1 MRHSIS
7 SFSNFLV
14 FLFSSLLLI
23 SILQPCFAVRE
34 GTANANIMIKRY
46 ERSGDFGR
54 AALWREAAAE
64 CLELISIPMTTLMI
78 KYYTRYGNNELAGVS
93 RKELTDIEAQQ
104 QYHLKHAKTYWEK
117 SKTAQKD
124 LDEERQK
131 IAEFIATWVPHYPD
145 KFYDFGVYANFFR
158 KRRDE
163 FKQNGDYAKA
173 INIEANAA
181 EMCADQ
187 YNDIPI
193 AYFKRRAEGAE
204 KAKQAEAAEKYQQR
218 AAKYEKVR
226 DAQRQRAAL
235 LRALAQQPPKAWPP
249 EADKREIEIPRIQTQ
264 LTQDEAVRAAES
276 DRRVQELLKTHKG
289 VHEYAWFQGFAWTVS
304 FYNHGWGNLAI
315 AIIDD
320 KTGKVID
327 VLNQVG
333 NLEEREWEE
342 KEKNRLRLKK
352 AEVENIARSH
362 HRLASF
368 FEAHSDARLSAAFSK
383 RYNCWMVE
391 VIRGDKEVGFVSV
404 SDGTGKVIEIEI
416 DQ

>member
-1 MRHSIS
+1 MRYPIS

-64 CLELISIPMTTLMI
+64 CLEIISIPMTTLMI
-78 KYYTRYGNNELAGVS
+78 KYYTRYGNNELAEVS
-93 RKELTDIEAQQ
+93 RKELTDIEAQG
-104 QYHLKHAKTYWEK
+104 QYHLKHAKTDWEK

-163 FKQNGDYAKA
+163 FKQTGDYAKA

-193 AYFKRRAEGAE
+193 AYFKHRAERAE

-235 LRALAQQPPKAWPP
+235 LRALAQQPPKAWPS
-249 EADKREIEIPRIQTQ
+249 EADKRKIEIPRIQTQ
-264 LTQDEAVRAAES
+264 LTPNEAVRAAES

-342 KEKNRLRLKK
+342 KKKNRLRLKK

-362 HRLASF
+362 PRIASF
-368 FEAHSDARLSAAFSK
+368 AKVHPEARLSAAFSK

-404 SDGTGKVIEIEI
+404 SDEKGKVLEIEI

>member
-145 KFYDFGVYANFFR
+145 TFYDFGVYANFFR

>member
-1 MRHSIS
+1 MHRSIS
-7 SFSNFLV
+7 SSSNFLV

-23 SILQPCFAVRE
+23 SILQSCFAIRE

-78 KYYTRYGNNELAGVS
+78 KYYTRYGNNELAEVS
-93 RKELTDIEAQQ
+93 RKELTDIEAQR
-104 QYHLKHAKTYWEK
+104 QYHLKHAKTDWEK

-158 KRRDE
+158 RQRDE

-193 AYFKRRAEGAE
+193 AYFKRRAERAE
-204 KAKQAEAAEKYQQR
+204 KAKQAEAAAKYQQR
-218 AAKYEKVR
+218 AEKYEKVR

-264 LTQDEAVRAAES
+264 LTPNEAVRAAES

-289 VHEYAWFQGFAWTVS
+289 IHEYAWFQGFAWTVS

-320 KTGKVID
+320 KTGEVID

-342 KEKNRLRLKK
+342 KETNRLRLKK
-352 AEVENIARSH
+352 AEVEKIARSH
-362 HRLASF
+362 PRLASF
-368 FEAHSDARLSAAFSK
+368 FEAHADARLSAAFSK
-383 RYNCWMVE
+383 HYNCWMVE
-391 VIRGDKEVGFVSV
+391 IIRGNKEVGFASV
-404 SDGTGKVIEIEI
+404 SDGTGKVLEIEI
-416 DQ
+416 DP

>member
-1 MRHSIS
+1 MRYPIP
-7 SFSNFLV
+7 SFSNFLL
-14 FLFSSLLLI
+14 FLVSSLLLI
-23 SILQPCFAVRE
+23 FTLPPSFAVRE

-46 ERSGDFGR
+46 EQSGDFGKV
-54 AALWREAAAE
+54 ALWREAAAE
-64 CLELISIPMTTLMI
+64 CLEIISVPMTTLMI
-78 KYYTRYGNNELAGVS
+78 EYYTRYGNRKLVEIS
-93 RKELTDIEAQQ
+93 RKELADIEAQK
-104 QYHLKHAKTYWEK
+104 QYHLKHAKTYWAK
-117 SKTAQKD
+117 SKTTQKD

-131 IAEFIATWVPHYPD
+131 IAEFITTWVPHYPD

-158 KRRDE
+158 KQRDE
-163 FKQNGDYAKA
+163 YKQKGDYAKA
-173 INIEANAA
+173 INIEATAA

-193 AYFKRRAEGAE
+193 AYFKRRAERAA
-204 KAKQAEAAEKYQQR
+204 KANQAEVVAKYQQR
-218 AAKYEKVR
+218 ASKYEKVR
-226 DAQRQRAAL
+226 DTHRQRVAL
-235 LRALAQQPPKAWPP
+235 LRVLATGEIKAWLP
-249 EADKREIEIPRIQTQ
+249 EADRQDIEIPKIQTQ
-264 LTQDEAVRAAES
+264 LTPDEAVHAAES
-276 DRRVQELLKTHKG
+276 DRRVQEILKTHKG

-333 NLEEREWEE
+333 NLEEREWED
-342 KEKNRLRLKK
+342 KETNLLRLKK

-362 HRLASF
+362 PRLASF
-368 FEAHSDARLSAAFSK
+368 FEEHPDARLSAAFSK
-383 RYNCWMVE
+383 GYNCWMVE

-404 SDGTGKVIEIEI
+404 SDEKGKVLEIEI